1 MKTRSLSSR
10 AAWVGAAKLTAFILS
25 ISLPLV
31 VVRRLSQVEFGL
43 YKQVFMVIGSANTL
57 LPLGFAWNLMYFL
70 PRERERRGAVII
82 NVFLYNFTAGA
93 IACLVLVLK
102 PDLVA
107 VLCGSPQLERYSAL
121 MGVVALLWITSSF
134 LEIAALAS
142 QDLKRAGIFIVA
154 TQLSKTLLMV
164 GAVWFIGTVKSL
176 IVAAG
181 IQAMF
186 QFVVLWKYLSTRF
199 PGFWR
204 EFDWKLMRTQ
214 ISYSLPIGAAAL
226 LISMQTDLHS
236 YFVSHRFGPS
246 AFAIY
251 AIGCFE
257 LPLIGI
263 LTESVSSVAMPQI
276 SLLQKEARHRDIIVL
291 TANALRKLSAVYF
304 PLYGLLMIT
313 GSQFIAF
320 LFTSR
325 YVSAWPIFAIN
336 LTVLPFC
343 GLMLDPLC
351 RGFAH
356 VRFFVLWLRILVTV
370 FLLVGLWF
378 ATMWFGMLG
387 AITTVVIAVL
397 AEKLVTATKMA
408 RVLGVKLD
416 DLGLLHDVGKLAI
429 ASAIAAAVTAVLHS
443 QLAGQKPLVVLAG
456 CGTLFFVVYIVAVF
470 LLGIP
475 RVEER
480 NVVLNVLSRARHSW
494 QPQAATAPS
503 AD

>member
-1 MKTRSLSSR
+1 
-10 AAWVGAAKLTAFILS
+10 
-25 ISLPLV
+25 
-31 VVRRLSQVEFGL
+31 
-43 YKQVFMVIGSANTL
+43 
-57 LPLGFAWNLMYFL
+57 MYFL
-70 PRERERRGAVII
+70 PRERERPGAVVI
-82 NVFLYNFTAGA
+82 NVFLYNFTAGV
-93 IACLVLVLK
+93 IACLVLVLR

-121 MGVVALLWITSSF
+121 MGVVALLWITSGF

-181 IQAMF
+181 IQALF

-214 ISYSLPIGAAAL
+214 ISYSFPIGAAAL
-226 LISMQTDLHS
+226 LVSMQPDLHS

-263 LTESVSSVAMPQI
+263 LTESVSSVAIPQI
-276 SLLQKEARHRDIIVL
+276 SLPQKEARHRDIIVL
-291 TANALRKLSAVYF
+291 TANALRNLSAVYF

-325 YVSAWPIFAIN
+325 YASAWPIFAIN

-370 FLLVGLWF
+370 LLLVGLWF
-378 ATMWFGMLG
+378 ATTWFGMVG
-387 AITTVVIAVL
+387 AITTVV
-397 AEKLVTATKMA
+397 
-408 RVLGVKLD
+408 
-416 DLGLLHDVGKLAI
+416 
-429 ASAIAAAVTAVLHS
+429 S
-443 QLAGQKPLVVLAG
+443 
-456 CGTLFFVVYIVAVF
+456 
-470 LLGIP
+470 
-475 RVEER
+475 
-480 NVVLNVLSRARHSW
+480 
-494 QPQAATAPS
+494 PS
-503 AD
+503 LPKS